1 MLGFHHLALK
11 VENWIIAHYYSHT
24 NTTIFKGLI
33 FFLNN
38 IFYTEEEKKN
48 ILNNFCRVQKT
59 RYILL
64 RAIKKFKAK
73 KHSVNDSDML
83 MVPFTE
89 YRDNLKVYI
98 SENEQI
104 YTFYLLDLLKMWK
117 KNIYESN
124 FMIISPKNLR
134 NPYTNKVF
142 NETTLNY
149 IYLSAYKEML
159 MIPTAITE
167 QFKVQYNK
175 LKFINNYGTMLQ
187 EKAITNFVFSDN
199 LDLFRDI
206 ITIKQLYPT
215 ITYNIDITM
224 NDFSLQEEL
233 IKNMRHI
240 LLIYYEFSY
249 STNFVKK
256 ETARLNFLNK
266 LREYNENIPIQFR
279 PHPLPDSDMYDS
291 SSDNDELFDSFS

>member
-1 MLGFHHLALK
+1 MLGFHHLSLNIQSG
-11 VENWIIAHYYSHT
+11 VISHFICNT
-24 NTTIFKGLI
+24 NNSIFKGLH
-33 FFLNN
+33 FFMNN
-38 IFYTEEEKKN
+38 MFYNDEEKIS

-89 YRDNLKVYI
+89 YRDNLKIYI
-98 SENEQI
+98 YENEQI

-149 IYLSAYKEML
+149 IYLSAYKE
-159 MIPTAITE
+159 
-167 QFKVQYNK
+167 N
-175 LKFINNYGTMLQ
+175 
-187 EKAITNFVFSDN
+187 
-199 LDLFRDI
+199 
-206 ITIKQLYPT
+206 
-215 ITYNIDITM
+215 TYAE
-224 NDFSLQEEL
+224 S
-233 IKNMRHI
+233 
-240 LLIYYEFSY
+240 
-249 STNFVKK
+249 FVK
-256 ETARLNFLNK
+256 FL
-266 LREYNENIPIQFR
+266 L
-279 PHPLPDSDMYDS
+279 
-291 SSDNDELFDSFS
+291 